1 MVELSFCREKLM
13 PEKITADTG
22 QVLLGKEHN
31 NGPAVK
37 EKLMSYSTISRQ
49 R

>member
-13 PEKITADTG
+13 TEKITAEIG
-22 QVLLGKEHN
+22 QIILEKEHN